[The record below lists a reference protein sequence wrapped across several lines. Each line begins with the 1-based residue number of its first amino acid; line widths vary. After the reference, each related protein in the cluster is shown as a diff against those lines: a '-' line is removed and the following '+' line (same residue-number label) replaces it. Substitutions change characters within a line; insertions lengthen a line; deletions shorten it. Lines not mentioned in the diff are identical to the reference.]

1 MKPAV
6 IIGVALVLLGIVG
19 LAYNRITYTSK
30 EKIVDL
36 GPIQATAER
45 QKSIP
50 VPPLVGGLALVA
62 GIGLIAVGYRK

>member
-1 MKPAV
+1 MKPAL
-6 IIGVALVLLGIVG
+6 IIGVVLILLGIVG

-50 VPPLVGGLALVA
+50 VPPLVGGLALIA

>member
-1 MKPAV
+1 MKPAL
-6 IIGVALVLLGIVG
+6 IIGVVLVLLGIVG